1 MTSRKQEGYKVQRRT
16 AIIDFSDESPWYGVE
31 ATVIISVP
39 FETLFWFQRN
49 ASSDDPDSSLTAIKR
64 FGDDYLIDWNL
75 EDSTGTP
82 YPATGDGLS
91 LVEDTGLVTS
101 LMSGWIEAVVTPPD
115 PLSDRSANIPQS
127 AEDLIAV
134 LEEQS
139 MPLGN

>member
-1 MTSRKQEGYKVQRRT
+1 MTSRKHEGYRVQRRT
-16 AIIDFSDESPWYGVE
+16 AIIDFAEDSPWHGVE
-31 ATVIISVP
+31 AIVVISVP

-49 ASSDDPDSSLTAIKR
+49 ASSEDPESSLTAIKR
-64 FGDDYLIDWNL
+64 FGDDYLLEWNL
-75 EDSTGTP
+75 QDSEGTP
-82 YPATGDGLS
+82 YASTGDGLS
-91 LVEDTGLVTS
+91 QVEATGLVTS

-115 PLSDRSANIPQS
+115 PLSDRSGNIQQS